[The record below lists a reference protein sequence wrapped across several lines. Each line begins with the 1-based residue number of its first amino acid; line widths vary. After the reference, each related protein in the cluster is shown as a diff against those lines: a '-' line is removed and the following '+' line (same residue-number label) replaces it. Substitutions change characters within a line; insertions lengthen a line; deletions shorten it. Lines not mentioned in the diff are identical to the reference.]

1 VESTDPKTMAKWE
14 RRWGSWSTDM
24 DIGRVTLVG
33 WHYKGG
39 LCVRV
44 SFMFI
49 LDKCRDIYK

>member
-1 VESTDPKTMAKWE
+1 MESTDPKTMAKWE